1 MISNKIDNQKERIY
15 TNDDIINEKEKKDM
29 KKTILII
36 IVLII
41 CVGAICMIK
50 TNITD
55 TNDVLSNEDEFNQD
69 DNINNSTS
77 KNSFEIVEVQENDF
91 KNNYKVEE
99 QFEIINKAYFNVEKE
114 DKFITITLIE
124 SSQNEELLKNNEKI
138 TFNQKYTISNVNA
151 EDVSQIF
158 CGCEGQDLIYP
169 VVYLLLKDET
179 VKGIDIENGYNTAE
193 FKAETIFGLNNIEKI
208 EQTSVTIPDDSGYE
222 AVVAITEDETAYEI
236 RKK

>member
-1 MISNKIDNQKERIY
+1 
-15 TNDDIINEKEKKDM
+15 
-29 KKTILII
+29 
-36 IVLII
+36 
-41 CVGAICMIK
+41 MIK

-55 TNDVLSNEDEFNQD
+55 TNDVLSNVDEFNQD

-77 KNSFEIVEVQENDF
+77 KNR
-91 KNNYKVEE
+91 
-99 QFEIINKAYFNVEKE
+99 
-114 DKFITITLIE
+114 
-124 SSQNEELLKNNEKI
+124 
-138 TFNQKYTISNVNA
+138 NA

-208 EQTSVTIPDDSGYE
+208 EQTSVAIPDDSGYE